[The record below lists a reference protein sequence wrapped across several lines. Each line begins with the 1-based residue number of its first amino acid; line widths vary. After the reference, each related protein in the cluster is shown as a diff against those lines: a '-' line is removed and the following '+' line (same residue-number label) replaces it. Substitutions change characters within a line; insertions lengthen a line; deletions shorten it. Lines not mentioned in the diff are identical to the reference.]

1 MGNLTTE
8 QKLASAGLRI
18 ICIALLSDE
27 YHNCIYRVFTSD
39 GGIVQYSGY
48 NAVPDWVK
56 QWMSERNAW
65 NYVIPSCMV
74 ISSSEVV

>member
-18 ICIALLSDE
+18 ICICLLSDE

-39 GGIVQYSGY
+39 GGIVEYNGYS
-48 NAVPDWVK
+48 NVPDWVK

-74 ISSSEVV
+74 ISGCEVV